1 MSRIGTA
8 IIFYAKFEAKTE
20 QKLEEIAQ
28 YQQYKIYANFASD
41 FKYIY

>member
-20 QKLEEIAQ
+20 QKLDEIAQ
-28 YQQYKIYANFASD
+28 YQYKIYANFASD